1 MKQIIIGGLLMLFSN
16 LATAGDV
23 FEVVSLKFNE
33 GVSLEEQKKLMIDL
47 NSIVK
52 KFEGFKSRDYY
63 YSSENGRW
71 IDFVVWSDVKLAK
84 KASEQ
89 IMTDP
94 AAGAVVSKM
103 EEKSMIFSHYERVGG
118 VKKGK

>member
-1 MKQIIIGGLLMLFSN
+1 MLFSN
-16 LATAGDV
+16 LATAGDA
-23 FEVVSLKFNE
+23 FEVVSVKFNE
-33 GVSLEEQKKLMIDL
+33 GVSLEEQKKLMMDL
-47 NSIVK
+47 NNVVK

-89 IMTDP
+89 VMTDP
-94 AAGAVVSKM
+94 VAGAVISKM
-103 EEKSMIFSHYERVGG
+103 DEKSMIFSHYERVGG
-118 VKKGK
+118 VKKDK

>member
-1 MKQIIIGGLLMLFSN
+1 MKQIIIGGLIMLFSN
-16 LATAGDV
+16 LATAGDA
-23 FEVVSLKFNE
+23 FEVASVKFNE
-33 GVSLEEQKKLMIDL
+33 GVSLEEQRKLMMDL
-47 NSIVK
+47 NNVVK

-89 IMTDP
+89 VMTDP
-94 AAGAVVSKM
+94 VAGAVISKM
-103 EEKSMIFSHYERVGG
+103 DEKSMIFSHYERVGG
-118 VKKGK
+118 AKKEN

>member
-1 MKQIIIGGLLMLFSN
+1 MKQIIIGGLIMLFSN
-16 LATAGDV
+16 LATAGDA

-33 GVSLEEQKKLMIDL
+33 GVSLEEQKKLMMDL

-118 VKKGK
+118 VKKDK

>member
-1 MKQIIIGGLLMLFSN
+1 MKQVIIGGLIMLFSS
-16 LATAGDV
+16 LATAGDA
-23 FEVVSLKFNE
+23 FEVVSVKFNE
-33 GVSLEEQKKLMIDL
+33 GVSLEEQKKLMMDL
-47 NSIVK
+47 NNVVK

-89 IMTDP
+89 VMTDP
-94 AAGAVVSKM
+94 VAGAVISKM
-103 EEKSMIFSHYERVGG
+103 DEKSMIFSHYERVGG
-118 VKKGK
+118 VKKDK

>member
-1 MKQIIIGGLLMLFSN
+1 MKQLIIGGLIMLFSN
-16 LATAGDV
+16 LATAGDA

-33 GVSLEEQKKLMIDL
+33 GVSLEEQKKLMMDL
-47 NSIVK
+47 NRIVK
-52 KFEGFKSRDYY
+52 KFDGFKSRDYY

-89 IMTDP
+89 IMIDP
-94 AAGAVVSKM
+94 AAGALVSKM

-118 VKKGK
+118 VKKDK

>member
-1 MKQIIIGGLLMLFSN
+1 MKQLIIGGLIMLFSN
-16 LATAGDV
+16 LATAGDA

-33 GVSLEEQKKLMIDL
+33 GVSLEEQKKLMMDL

-52 KFEGFKSRDYY
+52 KFDGFKSRDYY

-89 IMTDP
+89 IMIDP
-94 AAGAVVSKM
+94 AAGALVSKM

-118 VKKGK
+118 VKKDK